1 MKGVF
6 INPAL
11 VEPFGLT
18 LIEATAYGLPVV
30 ATKNGGPVD
39 ILKALNNGLLVDP
52 HDQKAVAD
60 ALLKLL
66 ADKNLWAECRKNG
79 LKNIHRFSW
88 PEHSRNYL
96 SHVEHYRNRH
106 PTTRLEIMTIPE
118 EPMSDSLRDVE
129 DLSLRFSTEGDFKFN
144 GEVDA
149 AARQKKLIEAIT
161 KMSSSNGSA
170 AVTYTPGRRQMLF
183 VIAADCYNNEGESTE
198 TLQST
203 IENVMKAA
211 GLSVGVA
218 RVGFVLVTGSSL
230 RETLQA
236 LRCCPVNIED
246 FDALVCNSGSE
257 IYYPWR
263 DMVADVGY
271 EAHIEYRW
279 PGEHIRSTV
288 MRLARTED
296 GAEDDIVEYMAACSS
311 RCYSYAVKLGA
322 KTRKIDD
329 LRQRLRMRGFRC
341 SLVYS
346 RASSRLNV
354 VPLFASRI
362 QALRYLS
369 IRWGIDLSKVII
381 FVGETGDTDYEDL
394 LAGLQKTIILKG
406 TVECGSEELLHHED
420 SLRREDVVPQESPNI
435 VYINENYEAQ
445 DIAAALQMLGVK

>member
-1 MKGVF
+1 MFKTEDYNNFF
-6 INPAL
+6 IFHSIFYLAGNCLWFACCRHEEWWTSGYL
-11 VEPFGLT
+11 EGNTSNSEYMLNLQIICQNLLT
-18 LIEATAYGLPVV
+18 EGTLFWQ
-30 ATKNGGPVD
+30 
-39 ILKALNNGLLVDP
+39 ALNNGLLVDP

-322 KTRKIDD
+322 KVS
-329 LRQRLRMRGFRC
+329 F
-341 SLVYS
+341 Y
-346 RASSRLNV
+346 
-354 VPLFASRI
+354 
-362 QALRYLS
+362 
-369 IRWGIDLSKVII
+369 
-381 FVGETGDTDYEDL
+381 
-394 LAGLQKTIILKG
+394 
-406 TVECGSEELLHHED
+406 
-420 SLRREDVVPQESPNI
+420 
-435 VYINENYEAQ
+435 
-445 DIAAALQMLGVK
+445 